1 MLLQERGTGRRPG
14 WAAGEPGGPRASP
27 AASAPCGWSGLRPQ
41 SRPSPSISTSA
52 LLSQNALFL
61 AFPHLY
67 RLLCY
72 FPVRTHLGGTCL
84 HPRCTD
90 SFPSCYW
97 KAVLS
102 LPPASLP
109 GSWVVLGSARGA
121 GARGCP
127 RPWVSLRGSTR
138 AKWGDG
144 GCPSPR
150 PAPGTACVDAPPQ
163 HLIQAAPALSRPDST
178 PARRG

>member
-121 GARGCP
+121 GHAA
-127 RPWVSLRGSTR
+127 V
-138 AKWGDG
+138 
-144 GCPSPR
+144 
-150 PAPGTACVDAPPQ
+150 PAPGSPSA
-163 HLIQAAPALSRPDST
+163 AAPGQSGGTAGVRAPDPPPALPAWTLLPST
-178 PARRG
+178 